1 MWSISLTFLLNR
13 YIPIHSMR
21 LHFCA
26 FKIYIF
32 HSRPSTQCVH
42 SPLLYHS
49 NWHQISSSDS
59 HFASDIMSH
68 SISFRPQSSI
78 TQNTLKHKK
87 YKKIKRMHPVLAPN
101 HHPKRQLQKIQ
112 KHKKRNSGHYG
123 NRQKDHS
130 LNIITHSFN
139 HWQNTV
145 IFGYSSFDIPR
156 RHRVWYP
163 IHPIY
168 GDTECTTRTEMK
180 YKKRMHSEV
189 SWKRN
194 GNDRDSPIFIDI
206 DSDSH
211 NKSQQMQTLKI

>member
-1 MWSISLTFLLNR
+1 MDIFQSIQCVSISVRSKYIFFILVHPLNVSTVHF
-13 YIPIHSMR
+13 YIIPIDIKYHPPTAT
-21 LHFCA
+21 LHPISCH
-26 FKIYIF
+26 IPF
-32 HSRPSTQCVH
+32 HSVRSHQSLRT
-42 SPLLYHS
+42 LS
-49 NWHQISSSDS
+49 N
-59 HFASDIMSH
+59 
-68 SISFRPQSSI
+68 PK
-78 TQNTLKHKK
+78 N
-87 YKKIKRMHPVLAPN
+87 KKINRMYTVLAPN

-112 KHKKRNSGHYG
+112 KHKKHKKRNSGHYG

-189 SWKRN
+189 RWKRN